1 MTKEGTG
8 KPVTADEQ
16 LARFILQRSHLRQD
30 GTVKQDAFIPHPWPD
45 LSVTRHLQLTEREL
59 WSIGQN
65 VARQTAKT
73 LHGRADVRASDFQR
87 HRLRVI
93 KARVEGNPNHAN
105 VTGWPTE
112 KPAQKIIA
120 QQIAA
125 AAGKAH
131 QPPRVPA

>member
-1 MTKEGTG
+1 MTEEGTG

-45 LSVTRHLQLTEREL
+45 LSVTRHLQLTESEL
-59 WSIGQN
+59 WSFGQN

-73 LHGRADVRASDFQR
+73 LHGRADVRARDFQR
-87 HRLRVI
+87 YRLWVI
-93 KARVEGNPNHAN
+93 AARVEGNPNHAI
-105 VTGWPTE
+105 VTGRPTE

-125 AAGKAH
+125 AAGKAY